1 MKKQTKAT
9 KKVAKVMKEYG
20 AGKLPI
26 HKPAG
31 KPGVLAAIM
40 RPPLT
45 RGDTSPVGK
54 PTQMDTR
61 KK

>member
-1 MKKQTKAT
+1 MPKVTITGKKTRTMAKDH
-9 KKVAKVMKEYG
+9 KSVA
-20 AGKLPI
+20 PI

-45 RGDTSPVGK
+45 RGP
-54 PTQMDTR
+54 

>member
-1 MKKQTKAT
+1 MPKVTITGLKTRKMAKDHKA
-9 KKVAKVMKEYG
+9 VA
-20 AGKLPI
+20 PI
-26 HKPAG
+26 HKPKA
-31 KPGVLAAIM
+31 KPGILAAIM

-54 PTQMDTR
+54 PTQTDTR

>member
-1 MKKQTKAT
+1 MPKVTIT
-9 KKVAKVMKEYG
+9 GKKVRKAALDHSNV
-20 AGKLPI
+20 API

-31 KPGVLAAIM
+31 KPKVLAAIM

-54 PTQMDTR
+54 PTQTDTR
-61 KK
+61 RK

>member
-1 MKKQTKAT
+1 MFKSKIRKA
-9 KKVAKVMKEYG
+9 AKDHSSMAQMY
-20 AGKLPI
+20 
-26 HKPAG
+26 KPASS
-31 KPGVLAAIM
+31 PGILAAIM

>member
-1 MKKQTKAT
+1 MP
-9 KKVAKVMKEYG
+9 KVVITGLKTRTMAKDHKNV
-20 AGKLPI
+20 API
-26 HKPAG
+26 HKPAS

-54 PTQMDTR
+54 PTQTDTR
-61 KK
+61 RK

>member
-1 MKKQTKAT
+1 MFKSKIRKA
-9 KKVAKVMKEYG
+9 AKDHSSMAQMY
-20 AGKLPI
+20 
-26 HKPAG
+26 KPASS
-31 KPGVLAAIM
+31 PGILAAIM

-54 PTQMDTR
+54 PTQTDTR

>member
-1 MKKQTKAT
+1 M
-9 KKVAKVMKEYG
+9 AKVTITGLKTRSMAKDHKNV
-20 AGKLPI
+20 API

-31 KPGVLAAIM
+31 KPKVLAAIM

-54 PTQMDTR
+54 PTQTDTR
-61 KK
+61 RK

>member
-1 MKKQTKAT
+1 MPKVTITGKKTRKIAQDHSSMAS
-9 KKVAKVMKEYG
+9 MY
-20 AGKLPI
+20 
-26 HKPAG
+26 KPAAS
-31 KPGVLAAIM
+31 PGILAAIM